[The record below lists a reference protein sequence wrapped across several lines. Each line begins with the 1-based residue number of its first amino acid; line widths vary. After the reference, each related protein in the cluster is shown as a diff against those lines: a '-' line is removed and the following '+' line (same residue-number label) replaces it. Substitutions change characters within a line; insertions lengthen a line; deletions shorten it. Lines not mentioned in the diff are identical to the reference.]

1 MRPEDETE
9 YVEYVTAR
17 LPVLH
22 RTAYLLC
29 GDAHCADDIVQTTL
43 TKLYRHWRR
52 AASVDNTDAYVRQM
66 LVRTYLDERRRR
78 WSRVRLMS
86 EAPDRPAPG
95 TPGIEEREAV
105 NALLAGLPRAQRA
118 VLTLRFACDL
128 SVEEVASLLNCS
140 TGNVKSHT
148 SRGLAA
154 LRRRLDLDACT
165 DNRAGR

>member
-29 GDAHCADDIVQTTL
+29 GDAHRADDIVQTTL
-43 TKLYRHWRR
+43 TALYRHWRR
-52 AASVDNTDAYVRQM
+52 AAEADNTDAYVRRM
-66 LVRTYLDERRRR
+66 LVRTYLDDRRGV

-95 TPGIEEREAV
+95 APIDSCAWGSS
-105 NALLAGLPRAQRA
+105 G
-118 VLTLRFACDL
+118 
-128 SVEEVASLLNCS
+128 SY
-140 TGNVKSHT
+140 T
-148 SRGLAA
+148 S
-154 LRRRLDLDACT
+154 C
-165 DNRAGR
+165 

>member
-22 RTAYLLC
+22 RTKYLLC

-78 WSRVRLMS
+78 WSQVRLMS

-105 NALLAGLPRAQRA
+105 NALLAGLPRAQR
-118 VLTLRFACDL
+118 RC
-128 SVEEVASLLNCS
+128 
-140 TGNVKSHT
+140 
-148 SRGLAA
+148 
-154 LRRRLDLDACT
+154 
-165 DNRAGR
+165 

>member
-29 GDAHCADDIVQTTL
+29 GDAHRADDIVQTTL

-66 LVRTYLDERRRR
+66 LVRAYLDDRRGR
-78 WSRVRLMS
+78 WTGVRLMS
-86 EAPDRPAPG
+86 EAPERPAPG

-105 NALLAGLPRAQRA
+105 NAMLAGLPRAQRT